1 MHVATNLSE
10 IGFHL
15 SPALLRSEIRFLVPH
30 TQPPFPCELVPVH
43 LYCLQRVRINEMEIH
58 QVALRPSPP
67 SLLRPLSET
76 NVSPSPLLVFLTLL
90 LDYSTSQNCI
100 TLVKHDN
107 LSRSRGELRL
117 FEFDSRPLPLPLPPV
132 EGNFF
137 QRYSTPLCGG
147 GKERGENLTF
157 LVWLLIA
164 NFRRTSKREFR

>member
-1 MHVATNLSE
+1 
-10 IGFHL
+10 
-15 SPALLRSEIRFLVPH
+15 
-30 TQPPFPCELVPVH
+30 
-43 LYCLQRVRINEMEIH
+43 MEIH

-107 LSRSRGELRL
+107 LSPSRGEWRL
-117 FEFDSRPLPLPLPPV
+117 VEGASRPPPVPLPPG

-137 QRYSTPLCGG
+137 QRYASPLWGG
-147 GKERGENLTF
+147 GKERGE
-157 LVWLLIA
+157 
-164 NFRRTSKREFR
+164 